1 MEAQPIHIALNK
13 ATAIP
18 IREALVNSYGFDLTD
33 ENQIGYTSGEFKVTI
48 MGFRPTTQYETLTAT
63 IKIAKHPHVNDEYT
77 HIQRL
82 DLFINDR
89 LDTFCRTVAKQ
100 LRANEVEVKKAMYSL
115 RERLERYRN
124 DEAKNIS
131 KAVKKVFVSDA
142 EQKQAMTYLK
152 SDNLMDSIEGLLKQ
166 SGLVTEMEKGLQL
179 FFILLSRHFDKP
191 LHVLFQGSP
200 QLSRLLMETVSSTV
214 PEEEILNQTSMSASG
229 MYYTTTRDFWKNK
242 VLHLASIDKQFKG
255 ASTIKEFIENG
266 VIRRFTTQNDYKTG
280 QISGTNKTVNG
291 SICLMG
297 FCDDDTVNNKFFQE
311 CFVIRVNEN
320 EKNRAELNQYHK
332 MEFGGFTDSQEQD
345 EAIRQLAMIQCFIKP
360 VNVIIPYAMELNLP
374 DKIFQPLRS
383 LPQLLTFIKSV
394 ALLHQHQLLKKK
406 DKNGTEY
413 IEATTEHLEIA
424 IELFK
429 SIAIS
434 QGDLLSQAQRNF
446 LERLKSHVKDKDN
459 SFKIPEAM
467 KQLEMSSSSFY
478 RLFDSVRSMGY
489 VMQSGG
495 DKKKGMQYQIL
506 EWDDYTQLKDGA
518 DTWNEQLK
526 KIKVSFPEDSL
537 KFPNKVKKVKTQSKR
552 MIQTEQI

>member
-1 MEAQPIHIALNK
+1 MNDFIKVQFDSKSSPAVKEPL
-13 ATAIP
+13 
-18 IREALVNSYGFDLTD
+18 LNSYGFDLRD
-33 ENQIGYTSGEFKVTI
+33 ENQIGFTSGEFRFTV

-63 IKIAKHPHVNDEYT
+63 IKVARHPHVQDEYT
-77 HIQRL
+77 HIERF

-89 LDTFCRTVAKQ
+89 LNAYCRTAAQQ
-100 LRANEVEVKKAMYSL
+100 LRVNEAEVKKAMYSL

-124 DEAKNIS
+124 DEVKNIN
-131 KAVKKVFVSDA
+131 KVVKKVFVSDA
-142 EQKQAMTYLK
+142 EQKEVMNYLK

-166 SGLVTEMEKGLQL
+166 AGLVTEMEKGLQL

-200 QLSRLLMETVSSTV
+200 QLSRLLMETVGLTV
-214 PEEEILNQTSMSASG
+214 PEEEIQTQTSMSASG
-229 MYYTTTRDFWKNK
+229 IYYTTTRDFWKNK
-242 VLHLASIDKQFKG
+242 VLYLTSVDKQFKG
-255 ASTIKEFIENG
+255 ASTIQEFIENG
-266 VIRRFTTQNDYKTG
+266 VLKRFTTQNDYKTG
-280 QISGTNKTVNG
+280 QISGGTKIVNG
-291 SICLMG
+291 SICLMAY
-297 FCDDDTVNNKFFQE
+297 CEDDSINNRFFQE

-320 EKNRAELNQYHK
+320 ETNRAELNEYHK
-332 MEFGGFTDSQEQD
+332 MEFGGFTDPQERD
-345 EAIRQLAMIQCFIKP
+345 EAIRQLATIQRFIKP
-360 VNVIIPYAMELNLP
+360 VNVIIPYARELNLP

-394 ALLHQHQLLKKK
+394 ALLHQYQLPKKR

-413 IEATTEHLEIA
+413 IEASTEHLKIA

-434 QGDLLSQAQRNF
+434 QGDLLSQTQRNF
-446 LERLKSHVKDKDN
+446 IERLKNHVKDKDN

-467 KQLEMSSSSFY
+467 KELEMSSSSFY
-478 RLFDSVRSMGY
+478 RLFDSVKIMGY

-495 DKKKGMQYQIL
+495 DKKKGIQYKIT

-526 KIKVSFPEDSL
+526 KIKLSFPEDSQ
-537 KFPNKVKKVKTQSKR
+537 KFPKQEKKGKAQLKQV
-552 MIQTEQI
+552 IQTEQN